1 MVTLEK
7 NVHDGFHIIRELRIA
22 VKDPSRYVLVT
33 DASQAPD
40 DGREALLLNA
50 RMECVGANL
59 QSGITSF
66 DLSDTASRSREL
78 LDELERSVY
87 HFACFD
93 LTLTQASDGA
103 WLICGRDDAQ
113 NVRDLWGERNV
124 ILTALTVSD
133 LTGSQGR
140 TEVFFDVY
148 PSGIYPQWGAV
159 YTPMYSP
166 NDYQHQHAT
175 LNTYDGYTYVSVQ
188 FKYAPSLPAGI
199 TATLSSCDPDV
210 ELNSECQLVYQ
221 SRDFFNWRDYSI
233 NQTSYYQ
240 LLFYLDPIPEAPD
253 AIVLN
258 LHTPEEDA
266 SSIQVVFRNKDVPAS
281 RISTPTP
288 TPVITP
294 APSATPAAAPTSSA
308 DATDRIIET
317 LLEDERVTVTL
328 VESRNDGFWV
338 THALRVAPRDPS
350 RYVLVTQADQAPE
363 DGREAILMRTR
374 MECVTENLEAG
385 ITSFDL
391 SDPSSRSRQLLD
403 ELERSVY
410 HLECF
415 DVVYTPQSD
424 GSWLITGMGDA
435 RNMEL
440 SMYNPRKILTA
451 LTLSDLTGTQGRTEV
466 YFHIVP
472 SGLYA
477 SERVNYRPLSS
488 GTGIQQQN
496 TVLFKY
502 ADYAYLSIQFTY
514 PTTLPEGVT
523 ATFTSTD
530 PEVVLSGRC
539 QMTHLHRLLDNK
551 YGGEQSYADFNA
563 FLFYLDTV
571 PDKLD
576 TFVLQLFMPD
586 EEEPFER
593 VRYANTRLSSE
604 QIPKASLASTVR
616 PDATDAVEAQQ
627 RSIPEEPSYALATS
641 STCFYALQKP
651 QKYSHYSCIYR
662 QYSDCTFLDVFFR
675 YHDQLPETAILRITE
690 IEMTSGNYGEAAV
703 TAAELSTTHP
713 ADLIGAKICTTKP
726 FPMDTSRF
734 VVSCIDTATDET
746 LFQVTFA
753 PYSGQ

>member
-7 NVHDGFHIIRELRIA
+7 NAHDGFHIIRELRIA
-22 VKDPSRYVLVT
+22 VKDPSRYALVT

-66 DLSDTASRSREL
+66 DLSDTTSRSREL

-87 HFACFD
+87 HIACFD
-93 LTLTQASDGA
+93 LTLTQASNGA

-166 NDYQHQHAT
+166 DDYQHQRAT
-175 LNTYDGYTYVSVQ
+175 LNTYNGYTYVSVQ

-221 SRDFFNWRDYSI
+221 TRDFFSWRDYSI

-258 LHTPEEDA
+258 LHMPEEDA

-288 TPVITP
+288 TSAIMPTP
-294 APSATPAAAPTSSA
+294 SPTPKAAS
-308 DATDRIIET
+308 DATGAAQ
-317 LLEDERVTVTL
+317 VQ
-328 VESRNDGFWV
+328 
-338 THALRVAPRDPS
+338 PS
-350 RYVLVTQADQAPE
+350 
-363 DGREAILMRTR
+363 I
-374 MECVTENLEAG
+374 
-385 ITSFDL
+385 S
-391 SDPSSRSRQLLD
+391 
-403 ELERSVY
+403 
-410 HLECF
+410 
-415 DVVYTPQSD
+415 
-424 GSWLITGMGDA
+424 
-435 RNMEL
+435 
-440 SMYNPRKILTA
+440 
-451 LTLSDLTGTQGRTEV
+451 
-466 YFHIVP
+466 
-472 SGLYA
+472 
-477 SERVNYRPLSS
+477 
-488 GTGIQQQN
+488 
-496 TVLFKY
+496 
-502 ADYAYLSIQFTY
+502 
-514 PTTLPEGVT
+514 
-523 ATFTSTD
+523 
-530 PEVVLSGRC
+530 
-539 QMTHLHRLLDNK
+539 
-551 YGGEQSYADFNA
+551 
-563 FLFYLDTV
+563 
-571 PDKLD
+571 
-576 TFVLQLFMPD
+576 
-586 EEEPFER
+586 
-593 VRYANTRLSSE
+593 
-604 QIPKASLASTVR
+604 
-616 PDATDAVEAQQ
+616 
-627 RSIPEEPSYALATS
+627 EEPSYALATS
-641 STCFYALQKP
+641 STSFYALQKP

-662 QYSDCTFLDVFFR
+662 QYSDCAFLDVFFR
-675 YHDQLPETAILRITE
+675 YHDPLPETAILRITE

-703 TAAELSTTHP
+703 TAAELRTPHP
-713 ADLIGAKICTTKP
+713 ADLVGAKICTTKP
-726 FPMDTSRF
+726 FPMNTSSF
-734 VVSCIDTATDET
+734 IVSCIDTATDEM
-746 LFQVTFA
+746 LFQVTFT